1 MNTLHTAAAPAA
13 PSVAPSARPRRWF
26 RFAAFALLLAAIGL
40 LARPAAAL
48 EVTELKMADANKV
61 IVMVRFRA
69 GSIGDPSDKL
79 GLTYATAN
87 LMTQGG
93 AGGRDYGEIQDM
105 LYPWAAGYSVLVD
118 KEVTTFMFQ
127 VPADFVDDF
136 YPIVRDVLL
145 KPDFAEED
153 FSRVMKNQQNYVDQV
168 IRASSDE
175 DYSKMALEHLLFRGT
190 NMAHMKQGNSA
201 TVANITLDDVK
212 AHYAKVF
219 TQGNVHLGL
228 AGNYDDGLREK
239 LKADLATLPNET
251 YTPPAPGE
259 ARTPEGVVV
268 EIIAKEGAFGSAIY
282 TGAPLS
288 ITRADDEFAALMVA
302 NSWMGEH
309 RKSYSRLYQK
319 IREARSMNYGD
330 YSYIEWYEA
339 GGQNQLPPF
348 GVPRSSNYWAIWI
361 RPVQIAKQLRAQYE
375 ELAEVEVGHA
385 HFALRMAIKEFDQ
398 LIEKGMSAEDF
409 EATRTFLRSYT
420 KLYAQSPGEQLGW
433 LMDAEFYG
441 REDYLAELDALLAE
455 VSLEAVNAALREHW
469 QTDNLFVTIVTDTS
483 EAQPLAD
490 ALIANTPSPMS
501 YSNLV
506 AAGLDDEIKAED
518 DRVATYPLNVKKVTV
533 VESADT
539 FE

>member
-1 MNTLHTAAAPAA
+1 MSRFAVLAAACLA
-13 PSVAPSARPRRWF
+13 
-26 RFAAFALLLAAIGL
+26 LAAGL
-40 LARPAAAL
+40 FARPASAL
-48 EVTELKMADANKV
+48 DVTELKMDDANKV
-61 IVMVRFRA
+61 VVMVRFRA
-69 GSIGDPSDKL
+69 GSIGDPEDKL

-93 AGGRDYGEIQDM
+93 AGGRSYGEIQDT
-105 LYPWAAGYSVLVD
+105 LYPWAASYGVLVD
-118 KEVTTFMFQ
+118 KEVTTFVFQ
-127 VPADFVDDF
+127 VPTDFIDDF
-136 YPIVRDVLL
+136 YPILRDVIL
-145 KPDFAEED
+145 KPNFSAED

-201 TVANITLDDVK
+201 TVANITLDDVR
-212 AHYAKVF
+212 AHYARVF
-219 TQGNVHLGL
+219 TASNVHVGL
-228 AGNYDDGLREK
+228 AGNYDETLRAQLER
-239 LKADLATLPNET
+239 DLAALPAT
-251 YTPPAPGE
+251 PYTAPEPGK
-259 ARTPEGVVV
+259 ARMPEGIEA

-282 TGAPLS
+282 TGAPLA

-319 IREARSMNYGD
+319 LREARSMNYGD

-361 RPVQIAKQLRAQYE
+361 RPVQIARQLRAQYA
-375 ELAEVEVGHA
+375 ELADIEVGHA
-385 HFALRMAIKEFDQ
+385 HFALRMAIKEFDE
-398 LIEKGMSAEDF
+398 LIENGMSAEDF
-409 EATRTFLRSYT
+409 EATKTFLRSYT
-420 KLYAQSPGEQLGW
+420 KLYAQSPAEQLGW
-433 LMDAEFYG
+433 LMDSQFYG
-441 REDYLAELDALLAE
+441 RDNYLAELDALLAAVTLNE
-455 VSLEAVNAALREHW
+455 VNAALRKHW

-490 ALIANTPSPMS
+490 ALIANTPSPMT

-506 AAGLDDEIKAED
+506 AEGLSDEIKAED
-518 DRVATYPLNVKKVTV
+518 ARVATYPLNVKQVRV
-533 VESADT
+533 VESSDT
-539 FE
+539 FR